1 MNVRVKEIEERVI
14 ALLDE
19 NLEIVEERT
28 IYGDPAT
35 ELGALI
41 RQLIPD
47 AATAVIKEADVS
59 MIDESLSGSGSGL
72 LVGPGGRMLMPLPNR
87 FLRLLN
93 FRMDS
98 WDRGLNSLLD
108 PWSEEYSLRI
118 RSGRIRPGHRSGP
131 ALSIAYVG
139 TGRMLEIFGAE
150 PGARV
155 AEFAWLPAPEIE
167 DGRIW
172 IPSLLLDA
180 LCRKTAEF
188 VKAVT
193 NHLDD

>member
-1 MNVRVKEIEERVI
+1 MNVSVKEIEERVI

-19 NLEIVEERT
+19 NIDILEERT
-28 IYGDPAT
+28 LYGDPAT
-35 ELGALI
+35 EMSGLI

-47 AATAVIKEADVS
+47 AAATVIKEADVA
-59 MIDESLSGSGSGL
+59 MIDESLSGAGTGL
-72 LVGPGGRMLMPLPNR
+72 LEGPGGRMLLPLPKR
-87 FLRLLN
+87 FLRLLY
-93 FRMDS
+93 FRMDC
-98 WDRGLNSLLD
+98 WDRVLNSILD
-108 PWSEEYSLRI
+108 PWGEEYSLRL
-118 RSGRIRPGHRSGP
+118 RAGKIRPGHRSGP
-131 ALSIAYVG
+131 ALSMVYAG
-139 TGRMLEIFGAE
+139 SGKMLEIFGAE

-193 NHLDD
+193 SHLDD